1 MTNLITEARELCEKW
16 SLSDYAVFECE
27 DCIANMVIYK
37 VVELC
42 DALEK
47 AQEQNKQLMHE
58 LCKLACESVEREKV
72 LARLEAEVEAVTEP
86 KRGEWVEAKSG
97 VMSVYPPGQVMC
109 SVCKQRMPSQWK
121 KMPPYCYGCGAKMED
136 KP

>member
-1 MTNLITEARELCEKW
+1 MTDLITEARELCEKW

-47 AQEQNKQLMHE
+47 AQAHNAQLVRE
-58 LCKLACESVEREKV
+58 LSALARESVERAKA
-72 LARLEAEVEAVTEP
+72 LARLEAEVMARLEATHE
-86 KRGEWVEAKSG
+86 
-97 VMSVYPPGQVMC
+97 Q
-109 SVCKQRMPSQWK
+109 
-121 KMPPYCYGCGAKMED
+121 
-136 KP
+136 

>member
-1 MTNLITEARELCEKW
+1 MKDLITEARELCTLRKKQKHIPM
-16 SLSDYAVFECE
+16 SMLDK
-27 DCIANMVIYK
+27 ML
-37 VVELC
+37 ELC

>member
-1 MTNLITEARELCEKW
+1 MKDLIAEARGLCEKW

-47 AQEQNKQLMHE
+47 ATAKNDELMRE
-58 LCKLACESVEREKV
+58 LSKLARESVKRDMA
-72 LARLEAEVEAVTEP
+72 LARLEAEVEID
-86 KRGEWVEAKSG
+86 GERRNDDA
-97 VMSVYPPGQVMC
+97 
-109 SVCKQRMPSQWK
+109 
-121 KMPPYCYGCGAKMED
+121 
-136 KP
+136 